1 MRGRGRGA
9 GLLGPLRPAFA
20 AALFGRGAGAKGALP
35 AGRCGLASPRHGSRA
50 RARPGAFAGTG
61 CGRSELVRPSG
72 EKDRGAAPRP
82 FGITR
87 APSGSPPSWGAP
99 AREAAPAGSAP
110 GPGPSGRRSRGEG
123 GPRLRAAGRCTWK
136 AGPASPC
143 AAAVMYAMAG
153 LGISEDRGTEVV
165 GNYSSVEDGGLEGS
179 SPLSRTCFIIK
190 VAWMKLPGC
199 VNISTPSR
207 SSPRRWPRC
216 IFRGS
221 RSSSAVSGFSRRAE
235 SSRSAQLLVC
245 RCPSRGM

>member
-87 APSGSPPSWGAP
+87 APSESLPSWGAP

-110 GPGPSGRRSRGEG
+110 GPGPSGRRL
-123 GPRLRAAGRCTWK
+123 PRRRRPPAAG
-136 AGPASPC
+136 
-143 AAAVMYAMAG
+143 
-153 LGISEDRGTEVV
+153 
-165 GNYSSVEDGGLEGS
+165 GGQVHLEGRAS
-179 SPLSRTCFIIK
+179 QPVRGRCR
-190 VAWMKLPGC
+190 VRHGRAWYQRGQ
-199 VNISTPSR
+199 R
-207 SSPRRWPRC
+207 D
-216 IFRGS
+216 RGS
-221 RSSSAVSGFSRRAE
+221 RKLFFS
-235 SSRSAQLLVC
+235 
-245 RCPSRGM
+245 